1 MFHEIFWCIKNH
13 LCCFIFNVFIK
24 YLFVIVLLSGVQ
36 VLIVSNA
43 TRVLLLIKIF
53 HFKIRHVW
61 SELSIS
67 SCDKNCACFHVQYV
81 LMRHCNLACLIP
93 ITCF

>member
-1 MFHEIFWCIKNH
+1 MFHEIFWCIENH

-36 VLIVSNA
+36 VLIKSNA
-43 TRVLLLIKIF
+43 THILLLIKIF

-61 SELSIS
+61 SELSIKS
-67 SCDKNCACFHVQYV
+67 
-81 LMRHCNLACLIP
+81 L
-93 ITCF
+93 

>member
-36 VLIVSNA
+36 VLIESNA

-67 SCDKNCACFHVQYV
+67 SCDKNCVCFHVQYV
-81 LMRHCNLACLIP
+81 FMRHCNLACLIP

>member
-13 LCCFIFNVFIK
+13 LCRFIFNVFIK

-36 VLIVSNA
+36 VLIESNA
-43 TRVLLLIKIF
+43 IRVLLLIKIF

-61 SELSIS
+61 SEL
-67 SCDKNCACFHVQYV
+67 
-81 LMRHCNLACLIP
+81 
-93 ITCF
+93 